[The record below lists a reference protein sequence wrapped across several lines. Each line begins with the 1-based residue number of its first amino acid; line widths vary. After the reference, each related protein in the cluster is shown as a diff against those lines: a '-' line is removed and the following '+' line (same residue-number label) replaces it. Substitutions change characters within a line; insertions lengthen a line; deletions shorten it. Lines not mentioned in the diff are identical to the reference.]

1 MYPSSLIKLIEQF
14 RRLPGVGEKTAERY
28 ALLISESDTEDVTEF
43 AQALLDV
50 KQKLKHCRI
59 CGNLSEEEECD
70 ICRDTTRNH
79 RQIFVVQSAKDI
91 LAMERTGEYQGV
103 YHVLNGLISSGK
115 GILPEDPNIDSLTE
129 RAKDAEEIILATSA
143 TLDGETTAMY
153 LSRLLAQTAPDV
165 LVTRIAHGIPSG
177 GLLDY
182 ADEIT
187 LTHALTDR
195 RKMGG

>member
-91 LAMERTGEYQGV
+91 LAMERTGE
-103 YHVLNGLISSGK
+103 
-115 GILPEDPNIDSLTE
+115 
-129 RAKDAEEIILATSA
+129 
-143 TLDGETTAMY
+143 
-153 LSRLLAQTAPDV
+153 
-165 LVTRIAHGIPSG
+165 
-177 GLLDY
+177 
-182 ADEIT
+182 
-187 LTHALTDR
+187 
-195 RKMGG
+195 